1 MNLADQVKEKI
12 AHLEE
17 LLTSQI
23 PSYPTA
29 LRDIHALL
37 KKDEE
42 IVTLLTEEEIA
53 VIVTGLKKQTNTVIN
68 TAAKKA
74 AAGKSLKSMTL
85 ADL

>member
-17 LLTSQI
+17 LLTSQV
-23 PSYPTA
+23 PTYTTA
-29 LRDIHALL
+29 LRDIHAQL

-53 VIVTGLKKQTNTVIN
+53 IIVTGLKKQTNTVIN
-68 TAAKKA
+68 AAAKKA